1 MTRFFSL
8 PIALL
13 LAALMH
19 TDWHFAREGHHLG
32 LRWRYHWLLAI
43 PAFTAGAAWMARK
56 WPEVAWRRSA
66 ATIVIAIV
74 LAEGVEPL
82 GEVIHYGA
90 HWSDAFGE
98 RARLVALAQY
108 TAAGLLTW
116 AVTLAVLLPR
126 RAPRPAP

>member
-13 LAALMH
+13 LAVLIH
-19 TDWHFAREGHHLG
+19 TDWHLARAGHHLG
-32 LRWRYHWLLAI
+32 LGWRYHWLLAI
-43 PAFTAGAAWMARK
+43 PVFAAGAVRMAR

-66 ATIVIAIV
+66 ATVMAAIV
-74 LAEGVEPL
+74 LAGGVEPL

-98 RARLVALAQY
+98 RARWVALTEYVAV
-108 TAAGLLTW
+108 GLL
-116 AVTLAVLLPR
+116 AGAITLAVLLWR
-126 RAPRPAP
+126 RAPRPAR